1 MQRNPFGAFAKL
13 EPKPPRFNANV
24 SIKELYR
31 QAGALAV
38 RAADQRA
45 IVRAS
50 LGIDLDRVKGRPGE
64 EAETRAELVDYA
76 VRLALQQV
84 VEGGELQLFVFHHI
98 AGRYFALPRTALA
111 APRLFVKEFGGQMV
125 PEPLR
130 YVPVQT
136 WANGVLAKHECDPTL
151 IEIAEAEFPIFTT
164 TANVNTAL
172 AMIRRT
178 IRDTRRT
185 EGFANGAPEPGE
197 DLIGASIRSLAADRQ
212 GSLPLNDGARLLMD
226 LHPELR
232 RDEARARIKLVLGTR
247 RPGPVGPR
255 RS

>member
-50 LGIDLDRVKGRPGE
+50 IGIDLDRAKWAPGE
-64 EAETRAELVDYA
+64 EVEARDETVDYA
-76 VRLALQQV
+76 IRIALQKA
-84 VEGGELQLFVFHHI
+84 VESGALQLFVCHPI
-98 AGRYFALPRTALA
+98 AVRFFALPCNALA
-111 APRLFVKEFGGQMV
+111 APPMFLKELGGQVVSELRWV
-125 PEPLR
+125 PR
-130 YVPVQT
+130 QT
-136 WANGVLAKHECDPTL
+136 WTSGVFAKNECDL
-151 IEIAEAEFPIFTT
+151 ALVEIAEAEFPIFTT
-164 TANVNTAL
+164 TASVNSAL
-172 AMIRRT
+172 AMISRT
-178 IRDTRRT
+178 IRDAHRT
-185 EGFANGAPEPGE
+185 DSSAEGAPDPGE
-197 DLIGASIRSLAADRQ
+197 DLIAASIRSLAADRA

-232 RDEARARIKLVLGTR
+232 RDEARARIKQVLGSR